1 MNLDSI
7 MFDPE
12 TEEYITVMDYVK
24 KLECRVKNLE
34 QENIETSNCL
44 YELMNTIDSMQL
56 VITEL
61 QKNK

>member
-1 MNLDSI
+1 MNLDNI

-44 YELMNTIDSMQL
+44 YELMNTIDSM
-56 VITEL
+56 
-61 QKNK
+61 